1 MTHTRSPV
9 EAERAARIKLAL
21 AAYAY
26 EYLSVSIMSDHEFD
40 ALARSIKPDM
50 ATWTDQ
56 TDPGQIKRSKKLD
69 RFFKTKFHAD
79 TGMWIHQH
87 PDLKGIA
94 SIYARVLLPS
104 EAAINSTSPSEGTG
118 Q

>member
-1 MTHTRSPV
+1 MVNRSPV
-9 EAERAARIKLAL
+9 EAERAARIKLSL

-26 EYLSVSIMSDHEFD
+26 EYLSVSIMTDHEFD
-40 ALARSIKPDM
+40 ALARSIKPEM

-56 TDPGQIKRSKKLD
+56 TDPAQIKRSKKLD

-87 PDLKGIA
+87 PELKLVAALFARIKPP
-94 SIYARVLLPS
+94 SI
-104 EAAINSTSPSEGTG
+104 GT
-118 Q
+118 